1 MKIKSEKS
9 LIKKGFFLATASLVL
24 LSSSGFMSS
33 VKAETLTIKEK
44 PMLVASKP
52 ARTNMTV
59 TGKNTIAVNIQDAE
73 FKFKGTL
80 KRTSGNMFI
89 GEDRQVRVMYD
100 KGTSHV
106 VVINKKTG
114 TEFYNYIFS
123 IADEG
128 SL

>member
-1 MKIKSEKS
+1 MTESSKNLFKKAFIVVTSS
-9 LIKKGFFLATASLVL
+9 LILISTNAVFSP
-24 LSSSGFMSS
+24 
-33 VKAETLTIKEK
+33 VKAESLTIKEK
-44 PMLVASKP
+44 PMVVASKP

-59 TGKNTIAVNIQDAE
+59 TGKNTIAVNIKDAE
-73 FKFKGTL
+73 FVFNGTL